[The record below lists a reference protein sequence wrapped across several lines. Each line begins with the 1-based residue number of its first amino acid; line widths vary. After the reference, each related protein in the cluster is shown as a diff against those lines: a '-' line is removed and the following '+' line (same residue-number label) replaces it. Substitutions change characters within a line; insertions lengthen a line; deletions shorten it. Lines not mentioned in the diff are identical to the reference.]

1 MEVLADTAAPPSV
14 PLTLSEAR
22 SLVALVL
29 EVRSLVVPVLEVRS
43 LAVPVLE
50 VHSLAALTV
59 EVPTQA
65 VHEVVVAVT
74 SEATDKQ
81 GYSSSVRTS
90 AFDIL

>member
-1 MEVLADTAAPPSV
+1 MEAIWDTAATPAV
-14 PLTLSEAR
+14 PLTLSEAHSQAALVLAVRSLEALTLVVR
-22 SLVALVL
+22 SLVAL
-29 EVRSLVVPVLEVRS
+29 
-43 LAVPVLE
+43 
-50 VHSLAALTV
+50 TV
-59 EVPTQA
+59 EVLTLA

>member
-1 MEVLADTAAPPSV
+1 MEALSDMAATPAV
-14 PLTLSEAR
+14 PLTLSEAHSQAALVPAVR
-22 SLVALVL
+22 SLEALTLV
-29 EVRSLVVPVLEVRS
+29 VRSLV
-43 LAVPVLE
+43 
-50 VHSLAALTV
+50 ALTV
-59 EVPTQA
+59 EVPTLA

>member
-1 MEVLADTAAPPSV
+1 MEAIWDTAATPAV
-14 PLTLSEAR
+14 PLTLSEAHSQVALTLVVR
-22 SLVALVL
+22 SLVAL
-29 EVRSLVVPVLEVRS
+29 
-43 LAVPVLE
+43 
-50 VHSLAALTV
+50 TV
-59 EVPTQA
+59 EVLTLA

>member
-1 MEVLADTAAPPSV
+1 MEAIWDTAATPAV
-14 PLTLSEAR
+14 PLTLSEAH
-22 SLVALVL
+22 SQAALVL
-29 EVRSLVVPVLEVRS
+29 
-43 LAVPVLE
+43 A
-50 VHSLAALTV
+50 VHSLEALTLV
-59 EVPTQA
+59 